1 LSLRGGTLKESAQQ
15 RESKMLQD
23 KRLIYAVAA
32 VVVILVIG
40 YAGGWFS
47 GNEPE
52 PAQQEE
58 STN

>member
-1 LSLRGGTLKESAQQ
+1 
-15 RESKMLQD
+15 MLQD
-23 KRLIYAVAA
+23 KRLMYVAA
-32 VVVILVIG
+32 AIVGILVIG

-47 GNEPE
+47 GSEPE

>member
-1 LSLRGGTLKESAQQ
+1 
-15 RESKMLQD
+15 MLQD
-23 KRLIYAVAA
+23 KRLVYVVAA

-47 GNEPE
+47 GSEPE

-58 STN
+58 TTN